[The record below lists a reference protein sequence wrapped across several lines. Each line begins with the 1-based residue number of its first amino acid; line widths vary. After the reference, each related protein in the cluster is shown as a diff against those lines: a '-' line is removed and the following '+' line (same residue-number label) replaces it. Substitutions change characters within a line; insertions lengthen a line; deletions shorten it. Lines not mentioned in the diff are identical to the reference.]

1 LRFSGQ
7 GHSSQHGSQMRC
19 PQWPPQASLI
29 LVLSMANDWFRKK
42 TWSDADRAD
51 FFLRLKRSRGCGK
64 KAQCLRIQALH
75 LQDVGSPELLTVAIS
90 LLDKMIEEFPEKTQL
105 ASAYFQKAECLAALG
120 DIDQTVTFYRLALD
134 TEQSFPFAKT
144 QAWLNFG
151 RFVVDRNLPQFFAE
165 ALKILLEHE
174 EEAKFPIEMYQLF
187 GIRAIIACHDGDFQT
202 AKTLA
207 MKALKAG
214 SAQNSGLR
222 YHLTVG
228 LVKNTQTNFHR
239 RLQQCVEARR
249 LN

>member
-1 LRFSGQ
+1 
-7 GHSSQHGSQMRC
+7 
-19 PQWPPQASLI
+19 
-29 LVLSMANDWFRKK
+29 MANDWFRKK
-42 TWSDADRAD
+42 TWSDADRVD

-64 KAQCLRIQALH
+64 KAQYLRIQALH

-134 TEQSFPFAKT
+134 TEQRFPFAKT

-151 RFVVDRNLPQFFAE
+151 RFVVDRTLTQFFAE
-165 ALKILLEHE
+165 ALKILLENE
-174 EEAKFPIEMYQLF
+174 IEAKFPIEVYQLF

-214 SAQNSGLR
+214 SAQDSGLR